1 MIAQQPINLKTS
13 KNWVLPPRPKPGRK
27 HKANAKSS
35 TTNSPS
41 LTDLLPDYNNV
52 TSLSNNLKLIDQE
65 NLELKS
71 HLLSLIKE
79 YKSLKSQVFD
89 QQQQQESQPT
99 SPFSIETSPS
109 INSTSSISTSNMTSS
124 TSLTNTTPITHKR
137 SYYEIEMEEYLDFNH
152 YSEDDDNDDDND
164 EEIFSELSR
173 STTTSTTS
181 DLLYNSK

>member
-1 MIAQQPINLKTS
+1 MNLAQQPINLQTS

-27 HKANAKSS
+27 HKV
-35 TTNSPS
+35 NSKQTS
-41 LTDLLPDYNNV
+41 LTDLLPDYNNI
-52 TSLSNNLKLIDQE
+52 TSLSSNLKLIDQE

-79 YKSLKSQVFD
+79 YKSLKSNVFHQQEQE
-89 QQQQQESQPT
+89 QQQQQQQQSQPT
-99 SPFSIETSPS
+99 SPFSIEQSPS
-109 INSTSSISTSNMTSS
+109 INSTTSS
-124 TSLTNTTPITHKR
+124 TITTLTNTTPITHKR

>member
-13 KNWVLPPRPKPGRK
+13 KNWVLPPRSKPGRK
-27 HKANAKSS
+27 HK
-35 TTNSPS
+35 TNTKQAA
-41 LTDLLPDYNNV
+41 LTDLLPDYNNIS
-52 TSLSNNLKLIDQE
+52 SLSNNLKLIDHE

-79 YKSLKSQVFD
+79 FKSLKSNVME
-89 QQQQQESQPT
+89 QQQQHQQQPSQPT
-99 SPFSIETSPS
+99 SPFSIEQSPS
-109 INSTSSISTSNMTSS
+109 INSTTSTST
-124 TSLTNTTPITHKR
+124 TLTNTTPITHKR
-137 SYYEIEMEEYLDFNH
+137 SYYEIEMEEFLDFNH
-152 YSEDDDNDDDND
+152 YSEDDDNDDDN